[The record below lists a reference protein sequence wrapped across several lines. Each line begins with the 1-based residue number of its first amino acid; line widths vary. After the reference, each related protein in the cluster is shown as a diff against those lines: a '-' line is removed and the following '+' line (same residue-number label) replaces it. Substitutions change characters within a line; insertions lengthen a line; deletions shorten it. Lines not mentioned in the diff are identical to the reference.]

1 MSIQIP
7 NLHTSNRTEVKAS
20 AEVFIKRRQSG
31 GHTGVFSV
39 KGTLTFDPASNDYP
53 SGNMQIKVDLSDSAQ
68 GVFVVKTVEQLDTT
82 GKHTPTAYAT
92 GRRTADVDVRTS
104 GLRYWL
110 MLADNTGERGEQT
123 PDVISFLVYDRN
135 GKRVVYGTGPVRR
148 GDVTVTPTSE

>member
-20 AEVFIKRRQSG
+20 AEVFIKRRQSR
-31 GHTGVFSV
+31 GHAGVFFV

-53 SGNMQIKVDLSDSAQ
+53 SGNMQIRVDLSDSAQ

-92 GRRTADVDVRTS
+92 GRCTADVDVR
-104 GLRYWL
+104 RR
-110 MLADNTGERGEQT
+110 ACATG
-123 PDVISFLVYDRN
+123 
-135 GKRVVYGTGPVRR
+135 
-148 GDVTVTPTSE
+148 